1 MIKNT
6 IFKKV
11 KSIQSKSNSKLYK
24 NFGETTNQKNKLKND
39 SSDRNNI
46 IQYELNNNFNNNNN
60 NNSENNNKNKI
71 EDHKENDDSL
81 NDENKKHFK
90 QKLSDEPIDLDA
102 NDLNDLMKD
111 L

>member
-46 IQYELNNNFNNNNN
+46 IQYESNNNFNNNNN
-60 NNSENNNKNKI
+60 NKSENHSNFLTITI
-71 EDHKENDDSL
+71 EKESL
-81 NDENKKHFK
+81 NNDKNFSSDNKLKINIF
-90 QKLSDEPIDLDA
+90 
-102 NDLNDLMKD
+102 
-111 L
+111 